1 MPTVSTS
8 AHISTITSTH
18 TKKTM
23 KSSLADVFGVDLR
36 SLALLR
42 IGVGLVCAVD
52 ALDRSWFAAQ
62 HYADSGVHP
71 ILTAMR

>member
-1 MPTVSTS
+1 
-8 AHISTITSTH
+8 
-18 TKKTM
+18 M